1 LGVAP
6 AGIIRC
12 FIRKFDP
19 DSRVIARPFAGPHI
33 TVDAGGDQAARK
45 GWAQQQMIDAQ
56 SGVAGKRVP
65 EILPERVDPLIGVER
80 AQRVCPALLDQA
92 AIGVAHLRPVIAYFA
107 AAPEGEEV
115 LADYT
120 KLLAWWQ
127 VIRER
132 KSVLETDP
140 GLPDMRSRLS

>member
-1 LGVAP
+1 MWSLADFHIAP
-6 AGIIRC
+6 
-12 FIRKFDP
+12 
-19 DSRVIARPFAGPHI
+19 
-33 TVDAGGDQAARK
+33 
-45 GWAQQQMIDAQ
+45 M
-56 SGVAGKRVP
+56 
-65 EILPERVDPLIGVER
+65 
-80 AQRVCPALLDQA
+80 
-92 AIGVAHLRPVIAYFA
+92 IAYFA

>member
-1 LGVAP
+1 MAQIISIIDSYGYVPMVRQVAGERVFALFRGREPDEARIRTGLEASLRVLAALEAIVRGDGSLAGGKVWSLADFHVAP
-6 AGIIRC
+6 
-12 FIRKFDP
+12 
-19 DSRVIARPFAGPHI
+19 
-33 TVDAGGDQAARK
+33 
-45 GWAQQQMIDAQ
+45 M
-56 SGVAGKRVP
+56 
-65 EILPERVDPLIGVER
+65 
-80 AQRVCPALLDQA
+80 
-92 AIGVAHLRPVIAYFA
+92 IAYFA

-115 LADYT
+115 LADYA